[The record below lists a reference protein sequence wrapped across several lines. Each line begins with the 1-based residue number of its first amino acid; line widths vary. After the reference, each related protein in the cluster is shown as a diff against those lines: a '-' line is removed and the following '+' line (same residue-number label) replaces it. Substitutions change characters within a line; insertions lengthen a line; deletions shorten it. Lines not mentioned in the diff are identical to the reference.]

1 MTPCKLLLLLCLS
14 THNRWNLYPPA
25 RDLYWLCT
33 CASNIFIS
41 QDLSQYREFSWIREV
56 WCFPSQQGTELVWI
70 DPVIKCS
77 TFLVTI
83 LHCGEYIVTTPTNKR
98 KRFRLFADRESQ
110 RTTLLIITYIQT
122 CLYFPNSHPHDHDV
136 SSKNIK
142 YVFSITFSY
151 TSNVSFIFLIS

>member
-1 MTPCKLLLLLCLS
+1 MQAVTPVVTLNTQQMEFISSSPRFILAVYLCI
-14 THNRWNLYPPA
+14 
-25 RDLYWLCT
+25 
-33 CASNIFIS
+33 NIFIS
-41 QDLSQYREFSWIREV
+41 QDLMSQYSEFSWIREV
-56 WCFPSQQGTELVWI
+56 WCFPSHQGTELVWI